1 MNREK
6 LIKILLEHE
15 DFFDIDDLKN
25 FNDSLHDFD
34 FLTRFDAECQG
45 LDWERGGIL
54 SQCFSRNEILHVR
67 GGFFMSGNSLRAP
80 HYKTIRLINYRG
92 KLPSDL
98 VENNSES
105 LDIRASEVDLERCRD
120 YVQSIIV
127 RGSRVE
133 SDTTNKTGLWIMD
146 SKSDIQIISRSN
158 HPPMQTVLVKIMGD
172 NSSFIFSSVV
182 NRKEAQFVD
191 IEIFGSNNKIG
202 IDLSKFGEKS
212 KVEIRALYSAE
223 GNQIGIRGVRPDLI
237 YLEDDVEENNKVI
250 IHGRD

>member
-6 LIKILLEHE
+6 LIKTLLEHE

-54 SQCFSRNEILHVR
+54 SQCFSRNEVLHVR

-98 VENNSES
+98 VERNDES
-105 LDIRASEVDLERCRD
+105 LDIRASEVDLEKCRD
-120 YVQSIIV
+120 YIQSIIV
-127 RGSRVE
+127 RGSKIE
-133 SDTTNKTGLWIMD
+133 SDTTNKTGLWMID
-146 SKSDIQIISRSN
+146 SKSDVQIISRSD
-158 HPPMQTVLVKIMGD
+158 HPPMQTVLIKVMGD
-172 NSSFIFSSVV
+172 NSSILFGSTVK
-182 NRKEAQFVD
+182 RKEAQCVN
-191 IEIFGSNNKIG
+191 IEIFGNNNKIG
-202 IDLSKFGEKS
+202 IDLDNFGDKS
-212 KVEIRALYSAE
+212 RVELRSLHSAE
-223 GNQIGIRGVRPDLI
+223 GNKIVIRGVRSDLI
-237 YLEDDVEENNKVI
+237 YAGEGVEYEI
-250 IHGRD
+250 R